1 MQLSKSDQTFFIRN
15 IDLLCH
21 LTLRNTGN
29 GKKKRKKTRLN
40 YILHFALNKT
50 RFSRQNRKSLFILY
64 TTHSWWLQNE
74 WITFWCL
81 INRWEETVSEVYS
94 KQISE
99 TDALGQVETSKNQQK
114 KKKRKQS
121 ELLKHLLSWI
131 WFYNLGKF
139 RNKVKN

>member
-21 LTLRNTGN
+21 LTRRNTGN
-29 GKKKRKKTRLN
+29 GKKKRKKTSLN

-50 RFSRQNRKSLFILY
+50 RFSRKNWKSLFILF

-81 INRWEETVSEVYS
+81 INRWEETVVRSLYKTNWWNRCARTSRNFEKPTKKQQYGS
-94 KQISE
+94 KVNYLNIYLVEYGFTIWVNLE
-99 TDALGQVETSKNQQK
+99 TK
-114 KKKRKQS
+114 
-121 ELLKHLLSWI
+121 
-131 WFYNLGKF
+131 
-139 RNKVKN
+139 